1 MRSARDPQ
9 HPLRQKRDPNDR
21 EANYRRPIDR
31 WDVIRLSAKALLV
44 GACGVW
50 FKFASD
56 DRANEGAELTLAAGV
71 ALVGAGLIDL
81 AYMRSHDI
89 DQMFLNTRPMQSAAR
104 WGLVVV
110 GIGLVTAA
118 LVAYSR

>member
-1 MRSARDPQ
+1 MRRARDPE
-9 HPLRQKRDPNDR
+9 HPLRKKRDPYDR

-31 WDVIRLSAKALLV
+31 GDVIRLSVKALLV
-44 GACGVW
+44 VACGAW

-71 ALVGAGLIDL
+71 ALVGVGLIDL
-81 AYMRSHDI
+81 AYMRGHDI
-89 DQMFLNTRPMQSAAR
+89 DQMFLTTRPLQIAAR
-104 WGLVVV
+104 WALVVAGFGLVA
-110 GIGLVTAA
+110 AA